1 MKCKLFGH
9 KWNHYEEIV
18 EQSYSP
24 GGFSLGVPTFNTK
37 TFTILVG
44 TQFRI
49 CKRCQYKQE
58 RKHFTGKNT
67 DWHSAELS
75 TEQLRDKKLKELGI

>member
-9 KWNHYEEIV
+9 KWNYYKEIV
-18 EQSYSP
+18 EQTVSSS
-24 GGFSLGVPTFNTK
+24 FSSK
-37 TFTILVG
+37 DITILID

-49 CKRCQYKQE
+49 CDRCQYKQE
-58 RKHFTGKNT
+58 RKHFTGKKT

>member
-9 KWNHYEEIV
+9 KWNHYKEIV
-18 EQSYSP
+18 EQTVSSS
-24 GGFSLGVPTFNTK
+24 FSSK
-37 TFTILVG
+37 EITILVD

-49 CKRCQYKQE
+49 CERCQYKQE
-58 RKHFTGKNT
+58 RKHFTGKDT
-67 DWHSAELS
+67 DWYSAELS